1 MATTVIVA
9 SNNNSVVQLRQ
20 NKSIVTSTTGTAT
33 ADPIARETASSAY
46 DKANSANVLAQS
58 AYNYANTLASGS
70 SVDSYA
76 RSKANTAN
84 VTAEAAFAKANA
96 SVYTNA
102 NVANYL
108 PTYGG
113 NVNAITVFSNTN
125 IAIQGKDWVQLQYN
139 PDGTPHEQV
148 SIGTGSWFYLDS
160 SGAAF
165 ESNTT
170 GSVKTLQFS
179 NNGDVVASGNI
190 TGVNIVG
197 SLNGGSF

>member
-33 ADPIARETASSAY
+33 ADPIAREVASAAY

-58 AYNYANTLASGS
+58 AYDAANAAGS
-70 SVDSYA
+70 SSFTQA
-76 RSKANTAN
+76 AFNKANTAN
-84 VTAEAAFAKANA
+84 VTAEAAFAKANT

-125 IAIQGKDWVQLQYN
+125 IAIQGKNWAQLQYN
-139 PDGTPHEQV
+139 PDGTPHSQA

-179 NNGDVVASGNI
+179 NSGDVVASGNI

-197 SLNGGSF
+197 SLNGGNF